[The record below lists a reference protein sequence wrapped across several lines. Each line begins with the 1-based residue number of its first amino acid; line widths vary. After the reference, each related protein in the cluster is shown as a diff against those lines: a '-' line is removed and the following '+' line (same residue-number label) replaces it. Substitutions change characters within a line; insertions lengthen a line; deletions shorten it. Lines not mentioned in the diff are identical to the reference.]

1 MSSEDR
7 NELSSAELDAVV
19 GGKQHFKPEP
29 EKIGWLQHKV
39 TSTDTLIRI
48 AKHYNIPD
56 WTLIRTWNPHIN
68 PKTNLIVDGEYLWI
82 KIY

>member
-1 MSSEDR
+1 MSELNL
-7 NELSSAELDAVV
+7 NEMEEVV

-29 EKIGWLQHKV
+29 EKKGWIQHKV
-39 TSTDTLIRI
+39 VPHDTLIRI
-48 AKHYNIPD
+48 AKQYNVPD

-82 KIY
+82 KKY